1 MRIARRTAALLLFL
15 CCSCRNVEQPR
26 GTPMSQFVDDYF
38 TAYFEWNPSA
48 ATSLGVHDYDNKLE
62 DYSAAAFGERIAQL
76 KQLQTQLAALPSNRT
91 ADEAIDL
98 ELLDSQ
104 IRAELLDIETL
115 QTWRHNPMNYVST
128 PGNAIDNLLKR
139 NFAP

>member
-1 MRIARRTAALLLFL
+1 MRIVRRSAALLLFL
-15 CCSCRNVEQPR
+15 CCSCRNAEQPR
-26 GTPMSQFVDDYF
+26 GNPMSQFVDDYF
-38 TAYFEWNPSA
+38 NAYFEWNPSA

-62 DYSAAAFGERIAQL
+62 DYSAGAFAKRIEKL

-91 ADEAIDL
+91 AGDAIDL

-115 QTWRHNPMNYVST
+115 QNWRHNPMNYVST
-128 PGNAIDNLLKR
+128 
-139 NFAP
+139 